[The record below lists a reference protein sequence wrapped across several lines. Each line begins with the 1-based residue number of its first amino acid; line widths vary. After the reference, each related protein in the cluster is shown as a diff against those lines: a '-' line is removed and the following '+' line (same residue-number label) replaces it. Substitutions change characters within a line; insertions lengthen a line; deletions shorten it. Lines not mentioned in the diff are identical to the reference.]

1 MGGLFCPRC
10 RKQNITVK
18 EEELNISNPVFIF
31 PRYKCSDCG
40 TQFYF
45 YENVIEYMAILSKMG
60 GAKKT

>member
-1 MGGLFCPRC
+1 MGGLSCPRC
-10 RKQNITVK
+10 HKKNISV
-18 EEELNISNPVFIF
+18 ENEMLNISSPAFVF

-60 GAKKT
+60 GTKKT